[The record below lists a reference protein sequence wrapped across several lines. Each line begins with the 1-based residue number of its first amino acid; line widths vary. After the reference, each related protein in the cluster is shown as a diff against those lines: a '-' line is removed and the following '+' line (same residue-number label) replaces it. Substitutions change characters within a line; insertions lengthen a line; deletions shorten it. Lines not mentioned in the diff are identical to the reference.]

1 MSRSPLVQRAW
12 ALLLVLLTLLVSA
25 SIALAYDRASEPARP
40 QPNAP
45 QAQSDYVVPGQVVVK
60 FREGHASETLAGL
73 EGDQAIHILGGNA
86 ALQTFVLAVPEGQE
100 WDTAKALAA
109 RPEVEWAE
117 PAFESTSTEQIGEPE
132 ILGGVKGRASARLN
146 AVPNDEWFDYQW
158 NLRNTGRVY
167 VGNQQWIPASVGAD
181 MAATG
186 AWDVSRGGDQIIAV
200 LSSGVD
206 PNHPD
211 LKDKLVPGW
220 DFVNNDAEPW
230 DDNGLGTVHA
240 GLAAAVSNNG
250 YSVAGVSWGARI
262 MPLKVANASLQFQ
275 WLNVADAIVYA
286 ADHGARIIFIGGV
299 TESYVTAVRD
309 AINYAYARG
318 ALVISPVYQPYPAA
332 FEHVLGV
339 GVTDFNDGKPSWM
352 PASAYVDVA
361 APGGQYMVSTWPGG
375 RTGVVMTPLHS
386 APGAEAAGLAALLWS
401 MDPNPSPDS
410 IAQIMTDSAHDLGSP
425 GWDPY
430 FGSGRLDAARAVSML
445 SSATLGTTVPEP
457 TATPGSP
464 EPSPTACTGTVLNG
478 CIGNN
483 GKISGIVFHDVNGNR
498 LRDGSG
504 EVPLAGAVITL
515 RLLDGTLIGV
525 QVTGYN
531 GAYYFGNLDSSQ
543 SYLLTLTNPPGYPIS
558 TTPSSLIIE
567 PGDFARCCTA
577 TVYFGVRAG
586 AAPTPTLTPSV
597 LPSTPTRTRTPT
609 PTLTPY
615 VLPSTPTRTRTPTPT
630 PTATETPPIVFPSGG
645 PGAGRRIQIPAI
657 SNGSGNETW
666 IQVQNVGNTPS
677 KAIMFLWGD
686 YSGFCEPQ
694 SPGPF
699 KVECSGLIRPGAA
712 WTWRGPQLPNAAMG
726 AIVYSV
732 PDDQADAACAAATTL
747 DWPSWER
754 MWSAGQWGTG
764 SLMVSSVNRKLAVG
778 PEEFV
783 SGAYSGV
790 SETLEGVYD
799 PQFGGFMYYAP
810 INYNQYQGCTTALI
824 VQNSGTQ
831 CTSLEIWYK
840 EQDNCLRA
848 TIDEV
853 LALAPGESVRIG
865 PPLLPQGSQG
875 SAWIRA
881 SQPLGIVVDEMCD
894 GMLLTYRGVPADSAG
909 AGFTAGSR
917 QGFGPIIYREF
928 NGWDSIIQVQNLS
941 STTNAK
947 VKVYFVDNSGDIIK
961 TVVDWVCPR
970 GSQTFFLPAINDL
983 PGEYV
988 GAARIESQDW
998 WSAGD
1003 PPVEAPN
1010 ILAVANLINAST
1022 GQGVSYNLA
1031 SQGAQALA
1039 VPLVVRDKPD
1049 TGGVEWQTDIA
1060 IQNLNL
1066 NPGNTTFRID
1076 FYDQNGFIGEVCQT
1090 LNEKQVDYISI
1101 SNFGFLPSGFLG
1113 SAVIE
1118 AQCSDQPGVP
1128 LLGAVGIER
1137 GAANGDLSKAYEALP
1152 VDANIYVSPAVLPCA
1167 DCRNP

>member
-1 MSRSPLVQRAW
+1 MARSSWVQRAW
-12 ALLLVLLTLLVSA
+12 VLVPALFAILISVSM
-25 SIALAYDRASEPARP
+25 ALAAERGLAPTQPPA
-40 QPNAP
+40 AP
-45 QAQSDYVVPGQVVVK
+45 QDQSGIVPGQVVVR
-60 FREGHASETLAGL
+60 FREGRA
-73 EGDQAIHILGGNA
+73 QA
-86 ALQTFVLAVPEGQE
+86 ALASLEKSQAVHVLRTNDALQIFALAVPAGQE
-100 WDTAKALAA
+100 WDTAKALATH
-109 RPEVEWAE
+109 PDVEWAE
-117 PAFESTSTEQIGEPE
+117 PGFESSSTEQIGEPE
-132 ILGGVKGRASARLN
+132 FLGGVKGRGGARLN

-167 VGNQQWIPASVGAD
+167 TGNQQWVPASVGAD

-186 AWDVSRGGDQIIAV
+186 AWDVATGGSDIIIAV
-200 LSSGVD
+200 LSSGID
-206 PNHPD
+206 PSHPD
-211 LKDKLVPGW
+211 LRDKLVPGL
-220 DFVNNDAEPW
+220 DYVNDDTEPW

-240 GLAAAVSNNG
+240 GLAAAMGNNRYG
-250 YSVAGVSWGARI
+250 VAGLTWGGRI
-262 MPLKVANASLQFQ
+262 MPLKVASASLQFQ
-275 WLNVADAIVYA
+275 WLDVADAIVYA
-286 ADHGARIIFIGGV
+286 ADHGARVIFIGGV
-299 TESYVTAVRD
+299 TQEYVTAVRD
-309 AINYAYARG
+309 AINYAYGRG

-339 GVTDFNDGKPSWM
+339 GVTDFNDGRPSWM

-375 RTGVVMTPLHS
+375 RTGVVITPLHS

-401 MDPNPSPDS
+401 MDPNRSPDS
-410 IAQIMTDSAHDLGSP
+410 IAQVMMDSARDLGSP

-430 FGSGRLDAARAVSML
+430 FGQGRLDAARAVSML
-445 SSATLGTTVPEP
+445 GSVALSTTTPEP
-457 TATPGSP
+457 TTTPSPP
-464 EPSPTACTGTVLNG
+464 EPTETPCAGTILNG

-483 GKISGIVFHDVNGNR
+483 AKIRGIVFHDVNGNR

-504 EVPLAGAVITL
+504 EVSLAGAVIAL
-515 RLLDGTLIGV
+515 YRLDGTLIGF
-525 QVTGYN
+525 QTTSYN
-531 GAYYFGNLDSSQ
+531 GGYYFGNLDSSQ
-543 SYLLTLTNPPGYPIS
+543 YYRLTETNPPGYPLS
-558 TTPSSLIIE
+558 TTPDEWIIE

-577 TVYFGVRAG
+577 TVDFGDRAG
-586 AAPTPTLTPSV
+586 ALPTPTWTPSRTRTPTPTATPFV

-609 PTLTPY
+609 PTA
-615 VLPSTPTRTRTPTPT
+615 
-630 PTATETPPIVFPSGG
+630 TATLPVVFPSGG
-645 PGAGRRIQIPAI
+645 PGPGLRIQIPAI
-657 SNGSGNETW
+657 NNGGGNETW
-666 IQVQNVGNTPS
+666 IQLQNVGNTPG

-712 WTWRGPQLPNAAMG
+712 WTWRGPQLPSAAMG

-732 PDDQADAACAAATTL
+732 PVAQADAACTAASAAVS
-747 DWPSWER
+747 DHSWADWER
-754 MWSAGQWGTG
+754 VWWAGQWGVG
-764 SLMVSSVNRKLAVG
+764 PVMVSSVDRKLIVG
-778 PEEFV
+778 PEEFI
-783 SGAYSGV
+783 SSAYSGI
-790 SETLEGVYD
+790 SENMEGVYD

-810 INYNQYQGCTTALI
+810 LNYNQYQGCTTTLI

-831 CTSLEIWYK
+831 CTSIEIWYK

-848 TIDEV
+848 TIDDV
-853 LALAPGESVRIG
+853 LALAPGESIRIG

-881 SQPLGIVVDEMCD
+881 SQPLGIVVDQVCE

-917 QGFGPIIYREF
+917 MGFGPILYREF
-928 NGWDSIIQVQNLS
+928 NGWDSVIQIQNLS
-941 STTNAK
+941 STNNAK

-983 PGEYV
+983 PGQYV

-1010 ILAVANLINAST
+1010 ILAVVNLINAST
-1022 GQGVSYNLA
+1022 GQGVSYNAA
-1031 SQGAQALA
+1031 SQGAVALG
-1039 VPLVVRDKPD
+1039 VPLVVRDKRD
-1049 TGGVEWQTDIA
+1049 AGGVQWQTEIA
-1060 IQNLNL
+1060 IQNLNI

-1090 LNEKQVDYISI
+1090 LNEKQVDYIRI
-1101 SNFGFLPSGFLG
+1101 TDFGFLPTGFLG

-1118 AQCSDQPGVP
+1118 AQCSDQSGGP

-1137 GAANGDLSKAYEALP
+1137 GAANGDLTKAFEALP
-1152 VDANIYVSPAVLPCA
+1152 VDANIYVSPAVPRCA
-1167 DCRNP
+1167 ACP